1 MSSNNNL
8 VQIDFKSFI
17 ENQKKCAHKYSNF
30 DFISRESGSRL
41 IEKLDDI
48 IYTSENNPKNI
59 LNLGSKVGELSNNL
73 AKKFPDSNIY
83 ELELTP
89 EMLSVSKNNKN
100 NKNNKINFINGDFEL
115 LPFLSNSFDLII
127 SNQALHYFDFNSIL
141 KEVFRVL
148 NKNGL
153 FLFSSLGPDSFKEL
167 KNAWAKIDSFPHV
180 HKFWDMHIYGDML
193 KKFAFI
199 DPVMDCQWVNFN
211 YKNLDQL
218 FLDLKNTGEQLIDI
232 KRRKS
237 LIGKNNFAKLYD
249 YYPKNKS
256 GNYDVSLEFIFGHV
270 LKSSDDL
277 NKSRLNNNG
286 VAKISVD
293 DILSY
298 KK

>member
-1 MSSNNNL
+1 
-8 VQIDFKSFI
+8 
-17 ENQKKCAHKYSNF
+17 
-30 DFISRESGSRL
+30 
-41 IEKLDDI
+41 
-48 IYTSENNPKNI
+48 
-59 LNLGSKVGELSNNL
+59 
-73 AKKFPDSNIY
+73 
-83 ELELTP
+83 
-89 EMLSVSKNNKN
+89 
-100 NKNNKINFINGDFEL
+100 